1 MKIENR
7 SIFGS
12 LRLLDYICKHRHTD
26 KQHTGDKH
34 EHTSMTHTTVMT
46 TQITYMNT
54 DITIMINTIIID
66 KISISMFSFCFSCL
80 FSSSIYDYF
89 LCKSSEWASG
99 RQIHC

>member
-54 DITIMINTIIID
+54 DITIMKSGQADVRFTAKAELD
-66 KISISMFSFCFSCL
+66 
-80 FSSSIYDYF
+80 IY
-89 LCKSSEWASG
+89 
-99 RQIHC
+99 